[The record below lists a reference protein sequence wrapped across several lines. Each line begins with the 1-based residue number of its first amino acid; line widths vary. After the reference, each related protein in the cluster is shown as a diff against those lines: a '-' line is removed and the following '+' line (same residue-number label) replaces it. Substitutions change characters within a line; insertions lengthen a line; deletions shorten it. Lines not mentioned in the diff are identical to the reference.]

1 MADAWTLGLG
11 LSLSA
16 AVALAVAGVV
26 IGTRRRQ
33 ASGEAIAR
41 GVVLGDPQGVLL
53 LTAVFWLLLAGACWQ
68 MARQEDTTTM
78 GWVILGFFVVLVV
91 LGHLLVAANWRNTV
105 VFGDEGI
112 FIRFMNDTTV
122 PWADYQGHYI
132 ASNGIVEI
140 VVHDPDSYRDAWP
153 AWRRALGRF
162 DPTTAVTV
170 SPNTLTVSAP
180 EFLLLLDEHAAAAAQ
195 SRSGDDS
202 EADTQTP

>member
-1 MADAWTLGLG
+1 VADAWTLGLG
-11 LSLSA
+11 LSLIA

-26 IGTRRRQ
+26 IGTRRRR

-41 GVVLGDPQGVLL
+41 GVVLGDPQFVLL

-68 MARQEDTTTM
+68 TARQEDLTTM
-78 GWVILGFFVVLVV
+78 GWLILGFFAALVV
-91 LGHLLVAANWRNTV
+91 LGHVLVVANWRNTV
-105 VFGDEGI
+105 VFSDEGI

-122 PWADYQGHYI
+122 PWADYLGHYI

-170 SPNTLTVSAP
+170 SPNTLTVSTP
-180 EFLLLLDEHAAAAAQ
+180 EFLQLLNEHAAAAAQ
-195 SRSGDDS
+195 SRSGDGS
-202 EADTQTP
+202 EADTQAP